1 MAKGLAP
8 IFFTACGVVVAGI
21 VGYTILEPNF
31 NNEATPLVSSESST
45 EVGNESETASEPEV
59 QETAKLDTS
68 EEEAKPEA
76 NSEEQ
81 VEPIKVEPVKP
92 TFDVVRVEK
101 DGSTVIAGQGPA
113 GHVVELIDGDK
124 KLTETT
130 INSTG
135 EFVFVLDKPLEPGAH
150 ELFLRAL
157 PKEGDAVQSSSFAF
171 VDVPKPN
178 TIGDVTVLLAESG
191 KPSQILQKTESE
203 PTTPETV
210 EVAEAEQPKKESVE
224 EEVFETEPKEEEVA
238 SEEVKEVEEETAN
251 NEVTA
256 TAEESVSVAKPEES
270 TEESTEEIAE
280 TEAKTEEEASV
291 EVAKQDEEPAVETPA
306 VEVPVKPVLIEA
318 ADVEAGKIFIA
329 GTGEPKSTI
338 NIYLENQFLGSVNV
352 ADNGAFLFEGEKDIS
367 AGRYDIR
374 ADMTKG
380 GADVLA
386 RAEVKLVHEP
396 KVVEVAKVVE
406 PEPEPT
412 PEPVVKPEPTTP
424 AQNETES
431 VEAESEPEVKPEEP
445 EADAEVEVSTEPEPT
460 IETAEE
466 PKSEPESEQEVA
478 AVVEEV
484 ESEVAVEEAE
494 PVEQETVEVEAPKKE
509 IQTGSAVIIR
519 RGDNLWTVARRN
531 YGAGIRYTTIFE
543 ANRDQIR
550 NPHLIYPGQVFKVPE
565 DERSVE

>member
-31 NNEATPLVSSESST
+31 NNEATPLVSSETST
-45 EVGNESETASEPEV
+45 EVGNESETTSEPEV

-68 EEEAKPEA
+68 EEEAKPEVTTK
-76 NSEEQ
+76 EQ

-203 PTTPETV
+203 PTTPEPV
-210 EVAEAEQPKKESVE
+210 EVAEAEPPKQESVE
-224 EEVFETEPKEEEVA
+224 EEVSETEPKEQEVA

-270 TEESTEEIAE
+270 TEETAE
-280 TEAKTEEEASV
+280 TEAKTEEEAPV
-291 EVAKQDEEPAVETPA
+291 EVAKQDEEPEVETPA

-396 KVVEVAKVVE
+396 KIVEVAKVVE
-406 PEPEPT
+406 PEPT
-412 PEPVVKPEPTTP
+412 PEPVVESETTTP

-445 EADAEVEVSTEPEPT
+445 VADAEVEVSTEPEPT
-460 IETAEE
+460 TETAEE